1 MDLEIYAKGALE
13 IMNDAT
19 SIFNVDRGKIVTD
32 GVYDI
37 KGYLNSKRIMWVL
50 KESYGTENGY
60 RLFADEYWDKPEENR
75 DKILMHMKQ
84 NLTLRRLTQIS
95 YALENELE
103 VSEARLKV
111 LQPYEYVNTL
121 RTIGYVNTGKK
132 ISGSSSTTSYS
143 RLRQLY
149 KEGGELVLKQLALY
163 KPHIIVFAGTF
174 NVYNE
179 NNRFAPKG
187 EGENIY
193 ELRGCK
199 WGKPL
204 IVSAYHPAAR
214 VNQDKY
220 FESILSVRNFC

>member
-1 MDLEIYAKGALE
+1 MKIDDKEIVKVENE
-13 IMNDAT
+13 IKR
-19 SIFNVDRGKIVTD
+19 IFGPPNKIVYD

-37 KGYLNSKRIMWVL
+37 RGYLNSKRIMWVL
-50 KESYGTENGY
+50 KESYGSENGY
-60 RLFADEYWDKPEENR
+60 RLFEDEYWDKPEENR

-84 NLTLRRLTQIS
+84 NLTLRRLAQIS

-103 VSEARLKV
+103 ASVVRQKV
-111 LQPYEYVNTL
+111 LEPCEYVNIL

-132 ISGSSSTTSYS
+132 ISGSSSTTSHS

-149 KEGGELVLKQLALY
+149 KEGGELVLNQLELY
-163 KPHIIVFAGTF
+163 KPQIIVFAGTF

-179 NNRFAPKG
+179 KNRFRPKG

-193 ELRGCK
+193 ELCGCR
-199 WGKPL
+199 WGNPL

-220 FESILSVRNFC
+220 FESILRVRKFC